1 MEREMQHRNKR
12 GGFSLVEMLVAIS
25 IMMILSGVMVGYSRS
40 SEKQIAL
47 TTDRERVISVVNHV
61 RDLSLAT
68 AYVAGKKVC
77 GYGIL
82 FGQQT
87 MQIYSTVKDTSN
99 QCPDPSLGG
108 TVVESYSLD
117 PRLTFKTKPSYL
129 FFTSPYLNVTSS
141 AIFPAIITITA
152 GGTFSDASLEVSGG
166 GAPAPIIQ

>member
-1 MEREMQHRNKR
+1 MNSELHKNERS
-12 GGFSLVEMLVAIS
+12 GFTLVEMLVAIS

-40 SEKQIAL
+40 SEQQIAL
-47 TTDRERVISVVNHV
+47 ATERDKVISMVNHV

-68 AYVAGKKVC
+68 AYTAGKGIC

-87 MQIYSTVKDTSN
+87 MQIYDTAKDTNN

-108 TVVESYSLD
+108 TVVESHTID
-117 PRLTFKTKPSYL
+117 PRLTFKTKPNYL

-141 AIFPAIITITA
+141 AVFPVIITLTA
-152 GGTFSDASLEVSGG
+152 GGTFSDTSLEVSGG